1 MEENLFFEKKLSV
14 NFNKKGNK
22 GRLLLTFLK
31 YKNKIVTELKFL
43 RVFL

>member
-14 NFNKKGNK
+14 KFNKKGNK
-22 GRLLLTFLK
+22 GRSLLTFLK
-31 YKNKIVTELKFL
+31 YKNTIVTELKLL